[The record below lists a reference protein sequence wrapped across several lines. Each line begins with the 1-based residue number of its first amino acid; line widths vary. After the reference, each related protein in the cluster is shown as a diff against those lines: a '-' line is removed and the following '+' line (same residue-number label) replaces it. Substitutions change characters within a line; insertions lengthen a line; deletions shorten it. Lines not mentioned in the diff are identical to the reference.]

1 MSAQDVGRYMP
12 AVITLDDLSA
22 MIAADEHGHRYE
34 TSPEGVLSVVPP
46 PDHGHAIIA
55 TRLMAWFIAA
65 GLPLEQIVQVV
76 GIRIPGP
83 KVDGGRIPDLT
94 IWSNPQLPTTVWN
107 SPADLLLAVEIVSP
121 GSEAIDQLLKV
132 AEYAK
137 ARIPR
142 YWTVARDPQHTVTPF
157 RLRGDD
163 THETAGT
170 YETAG
175 QMPLDALLELS
186 ADDFLS

>member
-1 MSAQDVGRYMP
+1 MP
-12 AVITLDDLSA
+12 AVVTLDDLAA

-34 TSPEGVLSVVPP
+34 TSPEGALSVVPP

-65 GLPLEQIVQVV
+65 GLPLDQIAQVV
-76 GIRIPGP
+76 GIRIPGT

-94 IWSNPQLPTTVWN
+94 VWSKPQPSATVWN

-137 ARIPR
+137 ACIPR
-142 YWTVARDPQHTVTPF
+142 YWTVARDAENTVTLF
-157 RLRGDD
+157 RLGAND
-163 THETAGT
+163 T

-175 QMPLDALLELS
+175 QMPLDALLEQS
-186 ADDFLS
+186 AKDHLA

>member
-1 MSAQDVGRYMP
+1 MP
-12 AVITLDDLSA
+12 AVITLDDLAA

-46 PDHGHAIIA
+46 LDYGHAVIA

-65 GLPLEQIVQVV
+65 GLPLEQILQVV
-76 GIRIPGP
+76 GIRIPGS

-94 IWSNPQLPTTVWN
+94 IWSNPQPSTTVWR
-107 SPADLLLAVEIVSP
+107 SPADLLLAIEIVSS
-121 GSEAIDQLLKV
+121 GSEAIDQLIKV

-142 YWTVARDPQHTVTPF
+142 YWTVARDPQNTVTLF
-157 RLRGDD
+157 RLRADD
-163 THETAGT
+163 T

-175 QMPLDALLELS
+175 QMPLDALLQQSTKDHLS
-186 ADDFLS
+186 